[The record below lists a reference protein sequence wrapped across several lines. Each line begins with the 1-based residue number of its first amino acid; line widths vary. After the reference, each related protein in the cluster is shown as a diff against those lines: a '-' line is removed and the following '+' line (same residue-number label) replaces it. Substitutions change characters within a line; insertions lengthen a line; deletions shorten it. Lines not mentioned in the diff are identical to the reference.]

1 MAPLAVLPVFL
12 DLRGARAVV
21 AGGTDAAA
29 WKAELLAAAGAE
41 VHVYAPAAT
50 LSEGYAQRLANDLPL
65 GRLVHHDA
73 GWDAD
78 AFAGAAV
85 AVADAADEAD
95 AAAFADAARAAGVP
109 CNLVDRPQFG
119 RFQFGTIVNRSPVV
133 VGISTSGTA
142 PVLGQA
148 IRRRIE
154 TLLPPA
160 LAAWAALAGR
170 LRSAPSPRDLCQDRS
185 AAASGTPSPSA
196 PSARPRPRR
205 TSAACCATPT
215 GSRPEAAEA
224 RAMSRWSAAGPGD
237 AELLTLKAVR
247 ALQAADVILFD
258 DLVSDAVLDLARR
271 EAKRILVGK
280 RGGRPSCRRGDI
292 DEMMVTL
299 ARAGKR
305 VVRLKSGDP
314 TNFGGAGEEIARLE
328 AEGIA
333 VDMVPGVTAGIA
345 MAAALGSSLTYCD
358 HANSMRLVTGYS
370 RKERIARRRRLE
382 GGDRLRR
389 PRFLNGWSHRQ
400 GEKCVC
406 PILVASVVV
415 RGRRQRYRATYHT
428 NCPLRGEIMA

>member
-1 MAPLAVLPVFL
+1 MHVVSRQPSERAPARMAPLAVLPVFL

-50 LSEGYAQRLANDLPL
+50 LSEGYAQRLADDLPS
-65 GRLVHHDA
+65 GRLVYHDA

-133 VGISTSGTA
+133 VGISTGGTA

-170 LRSAPSPRDLCQDRS
+170 LRSAVTARLAPGPQRRGFWDAFAERAFGPAPSPADERRLLCDADRI
-185 AAASGTPSPSA
+185 
-196 PSARPRPRR
+196 
-205 TSAACCATPT
+205 
-215 GSRPEAAEA
+215 
-224 RAMSRWSAAGPGD
+224 AAGGGEGEGRVTLVGAGSGD
-237 AELLTLKAVR
+237 AELLTLKGVR

-280 RGGRPSCRRGDI
+280 RGGRPSCRQGDI

-314 TNFGGAGEEIARLE
+314 TIFGRAGEEIARLE

-333 VDMVPGVTAGIA
+333 VDIVPGVTAGIA
-345 MAAALGSSLTYCD
+345 MAAALGSSLSHCD
-358 HANSMRLVTGYS
+358 HAKSMRL
-370 RKERIARRRRLE
+370 E
-382 GGDRLRR
+382 
-389 PRFLNGWSHRQ
+389 
-400 GEKCVC
+400 
-406 PILVASVVV
+406 PIPV
-415 RGRRQRYRATYHT
+415 G
-428 NCPLRGEIMA
+428 